1 MLAYGCEVEDVPRY
15 GVAVESALQDLSAAV
30 AAGREVDELQR
41 LAERAGC
48 TRYEI
53 AMAIAAGHRLH

>member
-1 MLAYGCEVEDVPRY
+1 MLAYGCEVHDVPRY
-15 GVAVESALQDLSAAV
+15 GVAVEAALQDLSAAI

-41 LAERAGC
+41 RAERAGC
-48 TRYEI
+48 TKYEI